1 MIFIGGVQPRT
12 VVLEDQARSCPYCG
26 RVAVRRQRIDHYI
39 SLFFIPLI
47 PVKRGVPHLACGH
60 CKNVVS
66 AGAGPAAGGF
76 KGCGN
81 CGSPVEEEFVY
92 CPYCGKRV

>member
-12 VVLEDQARSCPYCG
+12 VVLEDRAGSCPYCG
-26 RVAVRRQRIDHYI
+26 HVAVRRQRVDHYI

-47 PVKRGVPHLACGH
+47 PVKRGAVHVACGH
-60 CKNVVS
+60 CKNVVPN
-66 AGAGPAAGGF
+66 GMGPGAGGF
-76 KGCGN
+76 KGCRH
-81 CGSPVEEEFVY
+81 CGSPVEEEFAF